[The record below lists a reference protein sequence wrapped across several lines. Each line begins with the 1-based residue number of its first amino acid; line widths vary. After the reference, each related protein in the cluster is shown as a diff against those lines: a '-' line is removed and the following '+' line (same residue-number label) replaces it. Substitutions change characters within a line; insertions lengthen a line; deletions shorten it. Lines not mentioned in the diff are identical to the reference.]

1 MGNSDGVFSL
11 VKNRWV
17 NCWETKDE
25 KCAWRE
31 RFEYPLHHVE
41 ASNEIKVLNVSSLVL
56 NVMNPYYTSGLI
68 ERPQM

>member
-1 MGNSDGVFSL
+1 MGNSDSVFSL

-17 NCWETKDE
+17 NCWETEDE

-31 RFEYPLHHVE
+31 RFEYLLHPVE

-56 NVMNPYYTSGLI
+56 NVMNPYYTSGLT
-68 ERPQM
+68 ERRQM